1 MAGALLLARAT
12 EGAPLSV
19 ELLAAARERL
29 LPAGAQASASTPSG
43 ARPAPRRKSPGA

>member
-12 EGAPLSV
+12 EGAPLSA

-29 LPAGAQASASTPSG
+29 LPTSGSAGTNADTRAGS
-43 ARPAPRRKSPGA
+43 RRKKSGT